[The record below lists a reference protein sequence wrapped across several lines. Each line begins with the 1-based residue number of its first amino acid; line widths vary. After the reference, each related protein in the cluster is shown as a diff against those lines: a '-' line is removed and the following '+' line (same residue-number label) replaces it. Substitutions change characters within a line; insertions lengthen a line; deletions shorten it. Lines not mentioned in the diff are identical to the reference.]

1 MDVFHGWL
9 RHAIVVVQR
18 IDPRVEV
25 IQPLSSLVVALKCV
39 AMNEAYLSPEQD
51 TPTSLLVHLIVA
63 RINNAR
69 ETTHLLLAYIS
80 IIGLAGCPSLVL
92 ATASLK

>member
-80 IIGLAGCPSLVL
+80 IIGLVGCPSLVL